1 MNTLNIE
8 VTYDFIC
15 PWCWIGEEKVKKA
28 IREANAVEQT
38 KFVFVP
44 YELNPGM
51 PVEGLDRKEY
61 RSAKFGSWAR
71 SQAMDAQVTE
81 AGRQVGLEFNYA
93 LAKSTPN
100 TLAAH
105 RLVWVLQQ
113 RHDVTVLVEAIFHAY
128 FSAGRDI
135 GDIAVLTEIAVAAG
149 FKKDMVEAFFASNSG
164 VVEVR
169 ALEAQAIEHGVN
181 SVPSVRIGD
190 EIISGAQSVAL
201 FRATIE
207 DVLKPSA
214 TAALNIQKL

>member
-1 MNTLNIE
+1 MNKLNIE
-8 VTYDFIC
+8 LTYDFIC
-15 PWCWIGEEKVKKA
+15 PWCWIGEEKLKQA
-28 IREANAVEQT
+28 IRETNAGEQT
-38 KFVFVP
+38 KLVFVP

-93 LAKSTPN
+93 LAKRTPN

-113 RHDVTVLVEAIFHAY
+113 RHDVTALVEAIFHAY

-135 GDIAVLTEIAVAAG
+135 GDIAVLTEIAVATG
-149 FKKDMVEAFFASNSG
+149 FKKDKVEAFFASGGG
-164 VVEVR
+164 VDEVR
-169 ALEAQAIEHGVN
+169 ALETRAMEHGVN
-181 SVPSVRIGD
+181 SVPSVKIGD

-201 FRATIE
+201 FRVTLE
-207 DVLKPSA
+207 DALKPSA
-214 TAALNIQKL
+214 TAA

>member
-1 MNTLNIE
+1 MDKLNIE

-15 PWCWIGEEKVKKA
+15 PWCWIGEEKLKKA
-28 IREANAVEQT
+28 ISEANAGEQT

-71 SQAMDAQVTE
+71 SQAMDVQVAE

-93 LAKSTPN
+93 LTRRTPN

-113 RHDVTVLVEAIFHAY
+113 GHDVAALVEAIFHAY

-135 GDIAVLTEIAVAAG
+135 GDVAVLTEIAVAAG
-149 FKKDMVEAFFASNSG
+149 FRRDKVEAFFASDSG
-164 VVEVR
+164 VDEVR
-169 ALEAQAIEHGVN
+169 ALEVQTIEHGVN
-181 SVPSVRIGD
+181 SVPSVKIGNQ
-190 EIISGAQSVAL
+190 IISGAQSVAL
-201 FRATIE
+201 FRATLE
-207 DVLKPSA
+207 DALKPSK
-214 TAALNIQKL
+214 TAM

>member
-1 MNTLNIE
+1 MDKLNIE

-15 PWCWIGEEKVKKA
+15 PWCWIGEEKLKKA
-28 IREANAVEQT
+28 ISEANAGEQT

-71 SQAMDAQVTE
+71 SQAMDVQVAE

-93 LAKSTPN
+93 LTRRTPN

-113 RHDVTVLVEAIFHAY
+113 GHDVAALVEAIFHAY

-135 GDIAVLTEIAVAAG
+135 GDVAVLTEIAVAAG
-149 FKKDMVEAFFASNSG
+149 FRRDKVEAFFASDSG
-164 VVEVR
+164 VDEVR
-169 ALEAQAIEHGVN
+169 ALEVQAIEHGVN
-181 SVPSVRIGD
+181 SVPSVKIGNQ
-190 EIISGAQSVAL
+190 IISGAQSVAL
-201 FRATIE
+201 FRATLE
-207 DVLKPSA
+207 DALKPSK
-214 TAALNIQKL
+214 TAM

>member
-1 MNTLNIE
+1 MNKLNIE

-15 PWCWIGEEKVKKA
+15 PWCWIGEEKLKKA
-28 IREANAVEQT
+28 ISEANATEQT
-38 KFVFVP
+38 KLVFVP

-51 PVEGLDRKEY
+51 PAEGLDRKEY

-71 SQAMDAQVTE
+71 SQVMDAQVTE

-93 LAKSTPN
+93 LAKRTPN

-113 RHDVTVLVEAIFHAY
+113 RHDVAALVEAIFHAY

-135 GDIAVLTEIAVAAG
+135 GDVAVLTEIAVAAG
-149 FKKDMVEAFFASNSG
+149 FKKDKVEAFFASDSG
-164 VVEVR
+164 VDEVR
-169 ALEAQAIEHGVN
+169 ALEAQAIGHGVN
-181 SVPSVRIGD
+181 SVPSVKIGD

-201 FRATIE
+201 FRATLE
-207 DVLKPSA
+207 GALKPHA
-214 TAALNIQKL
+214 TAE

>member
-15 PWCWIGEEKVKKA
+15 PWCWIGEEKLKKA
-28 IREANAVEQT
+28 IREANAVERT
-38 KFVFVP
+38 KLVFVP

-51 PVEGLDRKEY
+51 PAEGLDRKEY

-93 LAKSTPN
+93 LAKRTPN

-105 RLVWVLQQ
+105 RLVWALQQ
-113 RHDVTVLVEAIFHAY
+113 GHDVTALVEAIFHAY

-135 GDIAVLTEIAVAAG
+135 GDVAVLTEIAVAAG
-149 FKKDMVEAFFASNSG
+149 FKKDTVEALFASDSG
-164 VVEVR
+164 VDEVR
-169 ALEAQAIEHGVN
+169 ALEARAIGRGIS
-181 SVPSVRIGD
+181 SVPSVRIGE
-190 EIISGAQSVAL
+190 EIVSGAQSVAL
-201 FRATIE
+201 FRVTLE

-214 TAALNIQKL
+214 TAA

>member
-15 PWCWIGEEKVKKA
+15 PWCWIGEEKLKQA
-28 IREANAVEQT
+28 IRETNAGEQT
-38 KFVFVP
+38 KLVFVP

-93 LAKSTPN
+93 LAKRTPN

-113 RHDVTVLVEAIFHAY
+113 RHDVTALVEAIFHAY

-135 GDIAVLTEIAVAAG
+135 GDIAVLTEIAVATG
-149 FKKDMVEAFFASNSG
+149 FKKDKVEAFFASGAG

-169 ALEAQAIEHGVN
+169 ALEAQAMEHGVN
-181 SVPSVRIGD
+181 SVPSVKIGD

-201 FRATIE
+201 FRVTLE
-207 DVLKPSA
+207 DAVKPSA
-214 TAALNIQKL
+214 TAA